1 MSLTI
6 YIGGSHNATHNLT
19 PMWSKAGCYSVL
31 YESHGKPAKE
41 ILSPLITG
49 LTNMLK
55 NSEEYR
61 KLEPSNGWGDY
72 DGAIEFLVRVIKDCA
87 SNPDTIIEVSS

>member
-1 MSLTI
+1 MSLII
-6 YIGGSHNATHNLT
+6 YIDRSHNATHNLM
-19 PMWSKAGCYSVL
+19 PMWSKAGCYSAL

-41 ILSPLITG
+41 ILSPLIQG
-49 LTNMLK
+49 LTDMLK

-72 DGAIEFLVRVIKDCA
+72 DGAISFLVQVIKDCA
-87 SNPDTIIEVSS
+87 SNPDTNIEVSS